1 MGKHRLEVPTGWALP
16 GPTHPRDHFA
26 LYKLL
31 LFHSIA
37 KEYSNFTLILQMVV
51 LAGVEIGEIQKR
63 VCSFTHGRREHF
75 WRNRGLA
82 HEPSPGDGALSWGM
96 EATRV
101 WGAQEVY
108 AAPKPARVRSLCQW
122 FDFATTHMSLT
133 LKSTV

>member
-1 MGKHRLEVPTGWALP
+1 MGKHGLEVPTGWALP

-37 KEYSNFTLILQMVV
+37 KEYSNFTLILQMLV

-82 HEPSPGDGALSWGM
+82 HEPSPGDGALSWAWKPPGFGVPRRC
-96 EATRV
+96 TQHQSL
-101 WGAQEVY
+101 QESGPCANGLILQV
-108 AAPKPARVRSLCQW
+108 
-122 FDFATTHMSLT
+122 LT
-133 LKSTV
+133 